1 MDTIKRRI
9 SEVLKLFKESLE
21 EKSGKKI
28 RELEKRLEEAAAAD
42 ELSQSANIAAKVSK
56 LGQDY

>member
-28 RELEKRLEEAAAAD
+28 RELEKRLEAAAAD